1 MKKSLRANSWK
12 LLHFQNCSHK
22 SLTIKTIITCW
33 RISNLQIINV
43 SHLDFA
49 LKGWE
54 LQAYQGQGH
63 RAKSWVI
70 SLSFFI
76 LLSFV
81 FVFVLGFCICICICI
96 GIHITRSLGKV
107 LGNVIIILFIFIINN
122 HLQVW
127 FCKLPPDWRRQQ
139 SYSNPQWPPVTEQD
153 YKGEK
158 H

>member
-33 RISNLQIINV
+33 RISNSKIINV

-70 SLSFFI
+70 SLSFIF

-81 FVFVLGFCICICICI
+81 FVFVLGFCICICI
-96 GIHITRSLGKV
+96 GIHITRSPGKV
-107 LGNVIIILFIFIINN
+107 LGNIIINLYLIIIC
-122 HLQVW
+122 LCICMRILYLYLYWYTYYKVTG
-127 FCKLPPDWRRQQ
+127 Q
-139 SYSNPQWPPVTEQD
+139 SL
-153 YKGEK
+153 G
-158 H
+158 

>member
-76 LLSFV
+76 LSSFV
-81 FVFVLGFCICICICI
+81 FVFVWGFCIRICI

-107 LGNVIIILFIFIINN
+107 LSFFIIFIID

-127 FCKLPPDWRRQQ
+127 FCELPPDWRRQ
-139 SYSNPQWPPVTEQD
+139 
-153 YKGEK
+153 
-158 H
+158 

>member
-12 LLHFQNCSHK
+12 LLQFQNCSHK

-33 RISNLQIINV
+33 RISNSKIINV

-76 LLSFV
+76 LSSFV
-81 FVFVLGFCICICICI
+81 ICLVVLGFCICI

-107 LGNVIIILFIFIINN
+107 LGNIITILYYLY
-122 HLQVW
+122 HWPSAGMVLWTTTGLKTPV
-127 FCKLPPDWRRQQ
+127 KLFKPSMASGYRTRL
-139 SYSNPQWPPVTEQD
+139 
-153 YKGEK
+153 
-158 H
+158 